1 MTAEEAKQYLAY
13 LKKNKIGLGTVLK
26 LKDKKYFVSDMSNI
40 HSSLVLRQVG
50 SEHHPILLDERIM
63 PYAVVT
69 GETDGTFS
77 NSARKKFDGFMQR
90 LKNLSHLEVGAVY
103 SIQREK
109 EKSVTLI
116 LHMDSEYMY
125 SVTIRCKKIQDGI
138 DDFLSEP
145 NKYKVIATLPSITT
159 FLDEEHYVKT
169 IDSMRLDFIFT
180 KLSIVGHIVSVSQD
194 WFNNEVGLI
203 WN

>member
-1 MTAEEAKQYLAY
+1 MTAKEAKQYLAY

-26 LKDKKYFVSDMSNI
+26 LKDKKYFVSDISNI
-40 HSSLVLRQVG
+40 HSSLILRQVG
-50 SEHHPILLDERIM
+50 SEHHPILLNERIM

-69 GETDGTFS
+69 EETDGTFS

-90 LKNLSHLEVGAVY
+90 LKNLSHLEVGAIY
-103 SIQREK
+103 SRPIEK
-109 EKSVTLI
+109 EKVITLV
-116 LHMDSEYMY
+116 LHMDSEYVY

-145 NKYKVIATLPSITT
+145 NKYKVIATLPSITN
-159 FLDEEHYVKT
+159 FLDDEHYVKT
-169 IDSMRLDFIFT
+169 VDSNRLDFLFT
-180 KLSIVGHIVSVSQD
+180 KLSMVGNIVSVNQD
-194 WFNNEVGLI
+194 WFTNEVGLI